1 MWRSF
6 DVIQLGDGQ
15 VKGSKRAL
23 LTCLLC
29 LPPLKAQLGGWVQLD
44 PWLCMWSQGFSTC
57 LVFPYSGWKLH
68 EQTIQEAQDR
78 GRASHDLAWEAPECH
93 FYYSLTLVTP
103 SQRRDQTQDTEEETP
118 SLYGKIPENLNHL
131 SSNPVCFR
139 GHTSLTGSSIH
150 GSVVFSGQTTQCGG
164 DKAIGDLLW
173 VRRQYSCLF

>member
-1 MWRSF
+1 MSAVSATFEGTAGR
-6 DVIQLGDGQ
+6 LGSAGPLTLHVVTGLFHMLGLPVQ
-15 VKGSKRAL
+15 WLRA
-23 LTCLLC
+23 
-29 LPPLKAQLGGWVQLD
+29 
-44 PWLCMWSQGFSTC
+44 PWADHPRG
-57 LVFPYSGWKLH
+57 PGN
-68 EQTIQEAQDR
+68 R
-78 GRASHDLAWEAPECH
+78 GRASQDLAWEAPECH

-103 SQRRDQTQDTEEETP
+103 SQRRDQTQDMEEETP
-118 SLYGKIPENLNHL
+118 SLYGKILENLNHL